1 MDTEVKEFLDISG
14 WSSQR
19 VCCFHYKLVDHQW
32 GQDEI
37 ICEMSADGKEDTRGW
52 SPGALQHPAIRRK
65 YDKPAKETEE
75 PLLAGRPSV
84 RDLIEIFEYELPFQH
99 HIKGEAL
106 GIRNLW
112 LSSGDT

>member
-1 MDTEVKEFLDISG
+1 MEKRTP
-14 WSSQR
+14 
-19 VCCFHYKLVDHQW
+19 
-32 GQDEI
+32 
-37 ICEMSADGKEDTRGW
+37 ED
-52 SPGALQHPAIRRK
+52 GALEPFSIQQSEESMINRQKRQK
-65 YDKPAKETEE
+65 E

-112 LSSGDT
+112 LSSGDTQSDWWNRVGKGQQVRLDLDLLSLVEDVLCLRLSF